1 MKIRKW
7 ARTVSLRAVAVWAA
21 LLCNYF
27 AVYASSL
34 SSVLIPKYSVI
45 LFFQVAGIA
54 LIWAAEGGFRKNKID
69 SGDFFCLFVILLV
82 AVGYCINNAAFTRTA
97 NYILMLIFLMTAK
110 RSQRWENR
118 FVKLMAAAG
127 VFYMITTLLM
137 YLDSELYYRT
147 VPAFYP
153 SERRFDWW
161 YQSGFMTGIT
171 DHNTTNGCMLSI
183 ATIFWFGFWISA
195 EPRSGAKRVY
205 ACLTVLAFFCLILTK
220 KRGNL
225 LFSVMGIM
233 LACYFH
239 DDGKKRRF
247 LKYACILTAALNF
260 LLLGYRFMPSLQEIL
275 ERFQDMSGDENI
287 SIRLAMWQAALKAF
301 AENPLLGIGWFG
313 FSRKIAPLVG
323 GRSGE
328 AHCVYLQL
336 ACETG
341 IFGTAI
347 FCLWFG
353 YSLFCAVS
361 LLKSIGRKEKSYS
374 TAMKRWIFIS
384 TAFQI
389 FILLYAMTENPLYD
403 YYINPVYYA
412 MSIPTVQIYGRTLRR
427 EKRERKR
434 TDELAAVS
442 GKSS

>member
-1 MKIRKW
+1 
-7 ARTVSLRAVAVWAA
+7 
-21 LLCNYF
+21 
-27 AVYASSL
+27 
-34 SSVLIPKYSVI
+34 
-45 LFFQVAGIA
+45 
-54 LIWAAEGGFRKNKID
+54 
-69 SGDFFCLFVILLV
+69 
-82 AVGYCINNAAFTRTA
+82 
-97 NYILMLIFLMTAK
+97 
-110 RSQRWENR
+110 
-118 FVKLMAAAG
+118 
-127 VFYMITTLLM
+127 M

-183 ATIFWFGFWISA
+183 ATDFSFGFWISA

-225 LFSVMGIM
+225 LPSVMGIM

-301 AENPLLGIGWFG
+301 AENPAGNRVVWFQQEIRSPGGWTF
-313 FSRKIAPLVG
+313 RCA
-323 GRSGE
+323 RSTGS
-328 AHCVYLQL
+328 ALSSVV
-336 ACETG
+336 ACEPG
-341 IFGTAI
+341 IFGTSDLLPVVLAA
-347 FCLWFG
+347 
-353 YSLFCAVS
+353 SLFCAV
-361 LLKSIGRKEKSYS
+361 LLCWR
-374 TAMKRWIFIS
+374 A
-384 TAFQI
+384 
-389 FILLYAMTENPLYD
+389 
-403 YYINPVYYA
+403 
-412 MSIPTVQIYGRTLRR
+412 
-427 EKRERKR
+427 
-434 TDELAAVS
+434 LAAR
-442 GKSS
+442 KKAIPRL